1 MNDDAEPEVM
11 LLSGERVNE
20 ALFLWIVDLLR
31 KGHEIVVSDDDYV
44 SIVPGVHGDL
54 MFCIGNS
61 PSATR
66 AILYDLSAAHT
77 LH

>member
-1 MNDDAEPEVM
+1 MNEEPEVM

-20 ALFLWIVDLLR
+20 ALFEWIVGLLG
-31 KGHEIVVSDDDYV
+31 KGHVISVSEDDYV
-44 SIVPGVHGDL
+44 SIVPGVHEDL
-54 MFCIGNS
+54 MFCIQNS

-66 AILYDLSAAHT
+66 AILHDLLAPKT

>member
-1 MNDDAEPEVM
+1 MSEEPEVM

-20 ALFLWIVDLLR
+20 ALFEWIVGLLGT
-31 KGHEIVVSDDDYV
+31 GHVISLSEDDYV
-44 SIVPGVHGDL
+44 SIVPGVHEDL
-54 MFCIGNS
+54 MFCIQNS

-66 AILYDLSAAHT
+66 VILHDLLAPKT